1 MSLKS
6 DKLFKELLNNF
17 LTINED
23 VKAVLISDH
32 EGFIISGEKRDNVD
46 IELVSVLTGLINPI
60 LERMRNEFAFK
71 KYGTASFDT
80 EEFRLLFISI
90 DENIILSLVLDTL
103 ASIDKISPYAYFLAE
118 KVAQILNAQ
127 EGDMVQVYIPNFE
140 IESDSSESSQRI
152 KEQIYQMRLDSGGV
166 YKFKFV
172 IIGDHEVGKTSI
184 IRRFVENKFSL
195 DYRATIGLNIL
206 AHSME
211 FYGNQID
218 FSLWD
223 IGAQDYFKRFR
234 KTYYLG
240 TQAGFI
246 VFDISN
252 TASFSN
258 IKKWYKELY
267 DYVKNKDI
275 PIVIVGNKIDL
286 SIERSVS
293 YQDGVKYVNELAKES
308 QNRDI
313 SYIETSALTGENIED
328 AFTLIAYH
336 YIIRSKEKEEEK
348 LRTRLMGIIKSILNK
363 KASLNVTFITENP
376 YWSPGFQILNEVNSL
391 CECDKAIDGKDK
403 RVYEYSNGVKIN
415 NYLFKGFDVT
425 NSDGV
430 FIIFDARNRQHIDSG
445 WKEIIIKILQQLKEN
460 AVALIGLRV
469 SNESDWSIMMEE
481 FNVNEYL
488 EKKLVSLLFFKIGF
502 EYRLEIY
509 DELEVMFNTILNIL

>member
-1 MSLKS
+1 MSIKS

-23 VKAVLISDH
+23 VKALLVSDH
-32 EGFIISGEKRDNVD
+32 EGFIISGEKRDYID

-60 LERMRNEFAFK
+60 LERMRDEFAFK

-103 ASIDKISPYAYFLAE
+103 ASIDKINPYAYFLAE

-127 EGDMVQVYIPNFE
+127 EGDLVQVSIPNFQ
-140 IESDSSESSQRI
+140 IESDFSENSEKI
-152 KEQIYQMRLDSGGV
+152 KEQIYQMRLDSGGI

-184 IRRFVENKFSL
+184 IRRFVENKFSF

-223 IGAQDYFKRFR
+223 IGAQDYFRRFR

-240 TQAGFI
+240 TQAAFI
-246 VFDISN
+246 VSDISN
-252 TASFSN
+252 QTSFDN
-258 IKKWYKELY
+258 IKKWYKELQ
-267 DYVKNKDI
+267 DFVKNKDI

-286 SIERSVS
+286 SVERIVS
-293 YQDGVKYVNELAKES
+293 YQDGVKYVNELAKENHN
-308 QNRDI
+308 QDI
-313 SYIETSALTGENIED
+313 SYIETSARTGENIED

-336 YIIRSKEKEEEK
+336 YIMRSKEKEEDK
-348 LRTRLMGIIKSILNK
+348 LRIRLIDLIKSLLNK
-363 KASLNVTFITENP
+363 KPSLTLSFITENP
-376 YWSPGFQILNEVNSL
+376 YWSPGFQIINDANNL
-391 CECDKAIDGKDK
+391 CECEKMIDDKDK
-403 RVYEYSNGVKIN
+403 RVYEYSNGVKIY
-415 NYLFKGFDVT
+415 NYLFKDFDVT

-430 FIIFDARNRQHIDSG
+430 FIIFDARNKRHIDSG
-445 WKEIIIKILQQLKEN
+445 WKDIVINILQQLKEN
-460 AVALIGLRV
+460 KVALIGLRV
-469 SNESDWSIMMEE
+469 SNDSDWSTMMEE

-488 EKKLVSLLFFKIGF
+488 EKKMVSLLFFKIGL

-509 DELEVMFNTILNIL
+509 DQLEVMFNAILNII